1 MFDKDFVLEKIDLKY
16 DKVTGMDKKRTIT
29 IDDVIANDCVRFYP
43 ECNPE
48 YYVTFRDMGGKIMK
62 VEVDMSDF
70 DNPEKITFYRY

>member
-29 IDDVIANDCVRFYP
+29 IDDVITNNCVRFYR
-43 ECNPE
+43 ECSPE
-48 YYVTFRDMGGKIMK
+48 YCVTFRDMGCKIMK
-62 VEVDMSDF
+62 VVVDMSDV